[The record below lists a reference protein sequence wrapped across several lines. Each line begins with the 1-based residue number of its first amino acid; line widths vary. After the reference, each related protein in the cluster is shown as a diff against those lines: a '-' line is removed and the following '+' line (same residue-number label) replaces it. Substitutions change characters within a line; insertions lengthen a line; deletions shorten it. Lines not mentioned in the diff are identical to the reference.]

1 MRWRDVPASETVCVY
16 HSFVTYQFSQA
27 MKAAF
32 SDILTVAGLRRPV
45 WRLSYE
51 GRGNNENRL
60 TLRHYHDGDAGRA
73 RACARPS
80 AWRMA

>member
-1 MRWRDVPASETVCVY
+1 
-16 HSFVTYQFSQA
+16 

-51 GRGNNENRL
+51 GRVHNENRL
-60 TLRHYHDGDAGRA
+60 TLRHYHDGTKNERILGRA
-73 RACARPS
+73 HPHG
-80 AWRMA
+80 AWLEWLA